1 MNATKLSLPAAKGCT
16 NLKIRQFMRR
26 VSQHYDAELGHAGV
40 KTTQYSLLSYV
51 QKLGPVRPMD
61 LAASIKMEA
70 STLTR
75 NLRPLIDAGWVAML
89 PGADAR
95 SRLVEITD
103 AGRAKRAEAQRHWRH
118 AQNAMNALLGE
129 DRLAALHGLI
139 DDYMEKLKPQTSS
152 LGDSQ

>member
-16 NLKIRQFMRR
+16 NLKVRQFMRR
-26 VSQHYDAELGHAGV
+26 VSQHYDAELGHAGL

-75 NLRPLIDAGWVAML
+75 NLRPLMDAGWVAML

-118 AQNAMNALLGE
+118 AQNAMNAMLGE

-139 DDYMEKLKPQTSS
+139 DDYMEKLKPQA
-152 LGDSQ
+152 LEPAND

>member
-103 AGRAKRAEAQRHWRH
+103 AGRAKRAEAQRHWRQ
-118 AQNAMNALLGE
+118 AQSAMNALLGE
-129 DRLAALHGLI
+129 DRLAALHGVI
-139 DDYMEKLKPQTSS
+139 DDYMEKLKPQA
-152 LGDSQ
+152 LEPAND